1 MVSEQTLKI
10 TNWTAAA
17 IHFTQAAYWIYVK
30 NQRETFDTPLEIY
43 TNRIKD
49 VNGVPTVIN
58 ESVGDKPDLE
68 TLLITFFLVTGA
80 FHTFY
85 ALDIGGLY
93 SEAIYAQNNMYR
105 WLEYSITATIMINIV
120 ARSAGVNDQEA
131 LILMNAATVGTM
143 LQGQVVE
150 TALANRGII
159 TPVDKNKT
167 VIAASLAGWV
177 LMLSVF
183 GVIIKKFN
191 ETIADVETLANV
203 DIPDWIP
210 AVVWSQFI
218 FYNIFGFW
226 QLWHILQSNN
236 PNFDYSNIEM
246 GYNVLSITSKTVL
259 GGILG
264 YGLQQANNRD
274 TSSSS

>member
-1 MVSEQTLKI
+1 MVSKQTLKN

-17 IHFTQAAYWIYVK
+17 IHFAQAAYWIYVK
-30 NQRETFDTPLEIY
+30 NQGETFDMPLEIY
-43 TNRIKD
+43 TNRIKN
-49 VNGVPTVIN
+49 VNGIPTVIN

-93 SEAIYAQNNMYR
+93 SRAIAKQNNMYR

-120 ARSAGVNDQEA
+120 ARSAGVNDREA
-131 LILMNAATVGTM
+131 LILMNAATAATM

-150 TALANRGII
+150 TALANKDILSLEDR
-159 TPVDKNKT
+159 NKT
-167 VIAASLAGWV
+167 VIAASLTGWV

-191 ETIADVETLANV
+191 DTIKDVETLADV

-210 AVVWSQFI
+210 AIVWSQFI
-218 FYNIFGFW
+218 FYTIFGLW
-226 QLWHILQSNN
+226 QIWHILQADK
-236 PNFDYSNIEM
+236 PDFDYSNIEM
-246 GYNVLSITSKTVL
+246 GYNILSITSKTVL

-264 YGLQQANNRD
+264 YGLQQAKGRD
-274 TSSSS
+274 TTTT